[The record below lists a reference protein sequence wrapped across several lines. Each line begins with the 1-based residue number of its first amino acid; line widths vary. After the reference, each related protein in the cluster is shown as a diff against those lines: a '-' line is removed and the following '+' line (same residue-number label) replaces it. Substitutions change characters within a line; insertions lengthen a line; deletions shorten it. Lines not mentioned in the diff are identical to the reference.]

1 MMYAITIILFIFLCL
16 SLLLSTIRTGR
27 LAISIKILR
36 WVITIGGIAFFS
48 WWFSKKL
55 SRLTDNSLS
64 VQIINNLQQPI
75 DFYTVR
81 INKSPEAGDVVNHLG
96 TIRSGYYR
104 IEYFNVKNSDEYW
117 LMGFIGKKSWY
128 IFLNMLL

>member
-1 MMYAITIILFIFLCL
+1 M
-16 SLLLSTIRTGR
+16 
-27 LAISIKILR
+27 
-36 WVITIGGIAFFS
+36 
-48 WWFSKKL
+48 
-55 SRLTDNSLS
+55 
-64 VQIINNLQQPI
+64 QIINNLQQPI

-117 LMGFIGKKSWY
+117 LMGFIGKKKLVYFSQHAIVNKNEDQLVEVRNY
-128 IFLNMLL
+128 INQSQRLSDLGVKK